1 MIINYLL
8 VLKENQKNSNKLF
21 PKSTF
26 LQRLTLFQLS
36 IKYNKSIPWIINQ
49 FLEHD
54 LGQKVHNLRAINL
67 IWDATFYGKKKD
79 ILCTLVFKDV
89 SSKEIIIWKHIQSE
103 TVKKYINLKN
113 ELVKFEYTITNVI
126 LDCKFND
133 IPKHET

>member
-1 MIINYLL
+1 MGCN
-8 VLKENQKNSNKLF
+8 
-21 PKSTF
+21 F
-26 LQRLTLFQLS
+26 LW
-36 IKYNKSIPWIINQ
+36 K
-49 FLEHD
+49 
-54 LGQKVHNLRAINL
+54 
-67 IWDATFYGKKKD
+67 KKKD

>member
-1 MIINYLL
+1 MDY
-8 VLKENQKNSNKLF
+8 
-21 PKSTF
+21 
-26 LQRLTLFQLS
+26 
-36 IKYNKSIPWIINQ
+36 KSI
-49 FLEHD
+49 LEYD
-54 LGQKVHNLRAINL
+54 LGTKVQSKSNSFNLGCN
-67 IWDATFYGKKKD
+67 FYGKKRY
-79 ILCTLVFKDV
+79 IMYSSFKDV